1 MRYCFRPL
9 ISILSIL
16 MLLAILSSCQKAMPP
31 DIVAQVDGEAITV
44 EEFTTELFP
53 MGEGYQT
60 PPTSQEKADLK
71 KLKRALLDQLIE
83 KRLVLAEAQKMGITV
98 SNDEVEEAFAF
109 IKRSYPQ
116 GRFDEVVRDEAARSQ
131 WKERLHQRLLIEKV
145 INRVS
150 QITSPIDEHT
160 VRKYYKK
167 HRSQFVVPEQV
178 RVRQIVVKDRQEAEG
193 LLGRIKRGEPFE
205 ELARRHSTAPEAEMG
220 GDLGFFGRGDMPEE
234 FDVVFSLKAG
244 ETSDIVQS
252 PYGYHIFQIVAR
264 RGQSASS
271 FDEVKDQ
278 VKKMVVREEEDKIFQ
293 AWLKKVKKRASVRVN
308 KKALENIE
316 LPAPRQ
322 ETQTPRQGTQTPRQE
337 TQTPSQGTQAP
348 GQELQ
353 TPSQGTQA
361 PGQGTQAPSQGTQ
374 APSQGIQAPSQG
386 TQAPSQGTQTPSQ
399 ETQKSQ

>member
-1 MRYCFRPL
+1 MRYYFRLL
-9 ISILSIL
+9 ISILSSL
-16 MLLAILSSCQKAMPP
+16 MLVAILSSCQKAMPP
-31 DIVAQVDGEAITV
+31 DIVAQVNGEAITV

-53 MGEGYQT
+53 LVEGYQT
-60 PPTSQEKADLK
+60 PPTPQEKVDLK
-71 KLKRALLDQLIE
+71 NLKKALLEQIIQ
-83 KRLVLAEAQKMGITV
+83 KRLVLNEAHQMGITV
-98 SNDEVEEAFAF
+98 SDDELEEAFAF

-116 GRFDEVVRDEAARSQ
+116 GRFDEVVRDEAARRR
-131 WKERLHQRLLIEKV
+131 WKERLNQRLLIEKV

-167 HRSQFVVPEQV
+167 HRSEFAVPEQV

-193 LLGRIKRGEPFE
+193 LLRRIKRGDPFE

-252 PYGYHIFQIVAR
+252 PYGYHIFQIVAK

-293 AWLKKVKKRASVRVN
+293 GWLKKVKKRASIRVN
-308 KKALENIE
+308 TKVLENIGF
-316 LPAPRQ
+316 PAPRQ
-322 ETQTPRQGTQTPRQE
+322 EIRTPRQGTQTPRQGTQTPSQE
-337 TQTPSQGTQAP
+337 
-348 GQELQ
+348 
-353 TPSQGTQA
+353 
-361 PGQGTQAPSQGTQ
+361 
-374 APSQGIQAPSQG
+374 IR
-386 TQAPSQGTQTPSQ
+386 TPSQ